1 MSYQLDVVSLFP
13 AMFSALL
20 DYGVIGR
27 AVKQK
32 RIEFRGWNPRDFATD
47 RQRRVDDRPYG
58 GGPGMVLRYEP
69 LRAAIDEAQRRQPD
83 SRVIYLSPQGRRLD
97 QAGVR
102 ELAAREGMILVA
114 GRYEGIDQRLI
125 ESVID
130 EEWSIGDYVLSGGE
144 LAAMVLIDCVGRSL
158 PGVLG
163 HADSAGADS
172 FVDGLLDYP
181 HYTRPPQIAGRAV
194 PPVLLGGNHEQI
206 RRWRLRQAL
215 VKTWRA
221 RPDLIN
227 ALQLNAEQQRLLA
240 EHLAETGAPETIQT
254 NAENSNGEH
263 NRTT

>member
-1 MSYQLDVVSLFP
+1 
-13 AMFSALL
+13 
-20 DYGVIGR
+20 
-27 AVKQK
+27 
-32 RIEFRGWNPRDFATD
+32 
-47 RQRRVDDRPYG
+47 
-58 GGPGMVLRYEP
+58 
-69 LRAAIDEAQRRQPD
+69 
-83 SRVIYLSPQGRRLD
+83 
-97 QAGVR
+97 
-102 ELAAREGMILVA
+102 
-114 GRYEGIDQRLI
+114 
-125 ESVID
+125 
-130 EEWSIGDYVLSGGE
+130 
-144 LAAMVLIDCVGRSL
+144 MVLIDCVGRSL

-181 HYTRPPQIAGRAV
+181 QYTRPRQIAGRAV

-240 EHLAETGAPETIQT
+240 EHLAETGAPKTIQT
-254 NAENSNGEH
+254 NAEKHNGEH